1 LWRLTK
7 EGSFFALPILL
18 ALWVGRAIGLAVT
31 LGAIVSPFL
40 LARSDSRRA
49 AIFCAWLACGGFVAV
64 YLPVHLEQRYLI
76 PIVPMLCLLGG
87 LAIQS
92 VIASLLPRFAKST
105 AEARPP
111 KTP

>member
-1 LWRLTK
+1 
-7 EGSFFALPILL
+7 
-18 ALWVGRAIGLAVT
+18 
-31 LGAIVSPFL
+31 
-40 LARSDSRRA
+40 
-49 AIFCAWLACGGFVAV
+49 VAV